1 MKTILVPTDFSKN
14 AENALHCAI
23 NLAEKT
29 HAKIILLH
37 SFHLDYTNAYVP
49 VNIIEKEIEEAKAK
63 SNKQLKTLY
72 NKVSHHAKHPIECIS
87 SQNLTVDAILAT
99 AKEHDVDLI
108 VMGTTGATGMLE
120 RQIFGTNSSKVIE
133 KAPCP
138 VIAIPENNIH
148 PDIKTIVY
156 ATTYLNS
163 DIDCLQNLVGIAKL
177 FDAYIQVVHVS
188 LLEEDAE
195 HEKKR
200 MEKFKEIVTKNIV
213 YEKMSFKTLLG
224 HSIEERLEGYM
235 EEEKDV
241 DMLVMSAHYR
251 NLMDK
256 LFGKSITKVMAFYLR
271 TPLMIYHHKRNKSD
285 NPTDYAV
292 ERLIF

>member
-14 AENALHCAI
+14 AENALHYAI

-37 SFHLDYTNAYVP
+37 SFHIDYTNAYVP
-49 VNIIEKEIEEAKAK
+49 PNVVEKEIEDAKVS

-72 NKVSHHAKHPIECIS
+72 NKVSHHAKHPIECVS
-87 SQNLTVDAILAT
+87 SQNFAVDAILNT
-99 AKEHDVDLI
+99 IKEHDVDLI
-108 VMGTTGATGMLE
+108 VMGTTGATGMLG
-120 RQIFGTNSSKVIE
+120 RQIFGTNSSRVIE
-133 KAPCP
+133 KASCP
-138 VIAIPENNIH
+138 VITVPEDNTHTN
-148 PDIKTIVY
+148 IKTIVY

-163 DIDCLQNLVGIAKL
+163 DIDCLQNLVSLAKL
-177 FDAYIQVVHVS
+177 FDANLQVIHVS
-188 LLEEDAE
+188 LLEEDVE
-195 HEKKR
+195 HEKKK
-200 MEKFKEIVTKNIV
+200 MEKFKQIVTKSIA
-213 YEKMSFKTLLG
+213 YEKITFKTLLG

-256 LFGKSITKVMAFYLR
+256 LFGKSITKVMALYLK

-285 NPTDYAV
+285 DATDYAV
-292 ERLIF
+292 EKLIF